1 MGLKGMKMD
10 GYITVAIFAAAFV
23 AVGFGWG
30 RWYAEQQIRREGV
43 QANTGRLTISMPA
56 DPKDASFMLGLLRD
70 FMEQA
75 EAEAE
80 ERALK
85 EKE

>member
-1 MGLKGMKMD
+1 MKID
-10 GYITVAIFAAAFV
+10 GYITVAIFAAAFI

-56 DPKDASFMLGLLRD
+56 DPKNASFMLGLLRD

-75 EAEAE
+75 EEE

>member
-1 MGLKGMKMD
+1 MD
-10 GYITVAIFAAAFV
+10 GYITVAIFAAAFI

-56 DPKDASFMLGLLRD
+56 DPKNASFMLGLLRD

-75 EAEAE
+75 EEE